1 MSSLIE
7 SKTGFLPTTA
17 PFDFSQSLRFLG
29 GFSPTAG
36 EQSVSKSGQLTKTIS
51 LKGQAVVF
59 SLIPVVGE
67 GFAHDSSQ
75 PTAALSHN
83 TSSGVNYTLRAN
95 RLETKTVELAERAIS
110 KYLGLQ
116 DDLGELYAVGANDP
130 AFAPVMQGLYG
141 YHQVR
146 FLTPFENA
154 VWSVL
159 TQRTPMAVARAAKFK
174 LVAHYGPKL
183 EQPGEE
189 KFIAFP
195 EPEAIIAAGAS
206 ELVTVL
212 DNERKAD
219 YLLHVAEAFATDLRF
234 DDSAVDAL
242 DRETLKQRLLAIKG
256 IGAWSAEFVLIRG
269 FGKMGGIPGGEKELA
284 KVVGQRYTPG
294 RIATDSEI
302 ADFARPYGN
311 SKGYWAHYLRIAGP
325 LH

>member
-1 MSSLIE
+1 MPRLTIE
-7 SKTGFLPTTA
+7 SKTGFLPATA
-17 PFDFSQSLRFLG
+17 PFDFSQSLRFVG
-29 GFSPTAG
+29 EFSPTAG
-36 EQSVSKSGQLTKTIS
+36 EQSVSQSGQLTKTIS

-59 SLIPVVGE
+59 SVIP
-67 GFAHDSSQ
+67 
-75 PTAALSHN
+75 
-83 TSSGVNYTLRAN
+83 TSSSPDDTIPGVNYTLRAN
-95 RLETKTVELAERAIS
+95 QLEAKTVELAERAIS

-116 DDLGELYAVGANDP
+116 DDLSELYAVGANDP
-130 AFAPVMQGLYG
+130 AFAPVLQGLYG

-174 LVAHYGPKL
+174 LVAHYGPNL
-183 EQPGEE
+183 ELPGEE
-189 KFIAFP
+189 KFVAFP
-195 EPEAIIAAGAS
+195 EPEAIIIAGAS

-212 DNERKAD
+212 NNERKAD
-219 YLLHVAEAFATDLRF
+219 YLMHVAEAFATDLRF
-234 DDSAVDAL
+234 DDPTVDAL

-284 KVVGQRYTPG
+284 KVVSQRYTPG

-302 ADFARPYGN
+302 ADFAQPYGN

-325 LH
+325 LG